1 MDASNDLFLSYRWAD
16 ASAVEPLL
24 AALRARG
31 VRVWQDAREVD
42 DLASIQQAVSTGLA
56 GARALLAWY
65 SGRYNASRACQWE
78 LTAAYC
84 AAQAEGDPRR
94 RILVVNPEPGNA
106 HVHLPELFDQLHLD
120 AQHACDDPQVVDAL
134 ADRIHAVLRDTVPV
148 NPIGELRALTPPRWL
163 PTMGTGSTRFVGRLR
178 EMWAL
183 HGKLLANQAA
193 MLTGTGGKPG
203 VTLVRGA
210 GGIGKSL
217 LAEEYA
223 LRFGAAYP
231 GGVFWLRA
239 YGHPDGGTVI
249 EPAQRAAM
257 RNAQML
263 DLAAGLGID
272 TRGLEPPQVR
282 TAMAAHFDHHGQP
295 FLWVIDDLPSDLG
308 SEGLGD
314 WLAPHALGRTLF
326 TSRTRRF
333 THVPTLDLPQLD
345 PDEARGLLTRQS
357 SLTADEAALADKICA
372 ALGFHALAVDVTA
385 ALVERR
391 SLAGTL
397 TALERANQDV
407 LDLAAQFEEALPNG
421 HQRHIA
427 ATFLASIG
435 QLDEHAR
442 NLLRLAAV
450 LAAAPIPRRLLVRC
464 VGAAASLDD
473 DDAQDDTDLAID
485 RLLSA
490 SLADDAGGGA
500 INVHTLVSRTMR
512 FADGSPAALATWR
525 DHAVGALTEEM
536 AQAGDIRRHA
546 HLELWVEHA
555 RELSGSNDDLATV
568 GLLGWVARY
577 DLERAAY
584 ALARRGFEQ
593 QRDVFKHVLG
603 EKHPNTL
610 TSMNNLAM
618 TLLEQGDL
626 PRARRLQEAE
636 LELSKRVLGEAHRD
650 TLTSMNNLAG
660 TLWKQGDLPGAR
672 QLEEAVLEA
681 RKRVLGEAH
690 PDTLT
695 SMNNLAGTLGNQGDL
710 PGARQL
716 LEAVLELSKR
726 VLGEAHP
733 DTLTSMNNLA
743 MTLWQLGESDTARQL
758 QHSCVTGRTHVLGAT
773 HPHTR
778 QAAEAL
784 MKMGGAAGSDDRD
797 API

>member
-1 MDASNDLFLSYRWAD
+1 MKTRVKLGERRSNLVTTNPQLTVMQVAVIHVPFGRRALGASNDLFLSYRWAD
-16 ASAVEPLL
+16 TAAVAPLVT
-24 AALRARG
+24 ALRARG

-42 DLASIQQAVSTGLA
+42 DLASIQQAVSNGLA

-65 SGRYNASRACQWE
+65 SSRYNESRACQWE
-78 LTAAYC
+78 LTSAYC

-106 HVHLPELFDQLHLD
+106 HVHLPELFDQLHLN
-120 AQHACDDPQVVDAL
+120 AQPACDDPQVVDAL
-134 ADRIHAVLRDTVPV
+134 ADRIHAVLRDTVPGS
-148 NPIGELRALTPPRWL
+148 PIGELRALTPPRWL
-163 PTMGTGSTRFVGRLR
+163 PTMGTGSTRFVGRQP

-239 YGHPDGGTVI
+239 YGHPDGGTAI

-257 RNAQML
+257 RNAQLL

-272 TRGLEPPQVR
+272 IRGLEPPQVR
-282 TAMAAHFDHHGQP
+282 AAMAAHFNHDGQP
-295 FLWVIDDLPSDLG
+295 FLWVVDDLPSDLG
-308 SEGLGD
+308 TEGLGD
-314 WLAPHALGRTLF
+314 WLAPHPLGRTLF

-345 PDEARGLLTRQS
+345 PDEARSLLTRQS
-357 SLTADEAALADKICA
+357 ALTADEAGLADEICKL
-372 ALGFHALAVDVTA
+372 LGFHALAVDVTA

-391 SLAGTL
+391 GLAGTL
-397 TALERANQDV
+397 EALERADQDV

-442 NLLRLAAV
+442 KLLRLAAV

-464 VGAAASLDD
+464 VGAAARLED

-512 FADGSPAALATWR
+512 FADGSPEALATWR
-525 DHAVGALTEEM
+525 EHAVGALTKEM
-536 AQAGDIRRHA
+536 KQAADIRRHA
-546 HLELWVEHA
+546 HLEPWVEHA
-555 RELSGSNDDLATV
+555 RELSGANGDLATV
-568 GLLGWVARY
+568 ELLGRVARY
-577 DLERAAY
+577 DYERAAY

-593 QRDVFKHVLG
+593 QRDVRKRLLG
-603 EKHPNTL
+603 DEHPDTL
-610 TSMNNLAM
+610 TSMGNLAT
-618 TLLEQGDL
+618 TLREQGDL
-626 PRARRLQEAE
+626 PDARRLEEAA
-636 LELSKRVLGEAHRD
+636 LELSKRVLGEAHPA
-650 TLTSMNNLAG
+650 TLRSMNNLAV
-660 TLWKQGDLPGAR
+660 TLRNQGDLPGAR
-672 QLEEAVLEA
+672 RLQEAVLA
-681 RKRVLGEAH
+681 LSKHVLGEAH

-695 SMNNLAGTLGNQGDL
+695 SMSNLAMTLREQGDL
-710 PGARQL
+710 PGAKRLQ
-716 LEAVLELSKR
+716 EAVLEVRKR
-726 VLGEAHP
+726 VLDEAHP
-733 DTLTSMNNLA
+733 DT
-743 MTLWQLGESDTARQL
+743 
-758 QHSCVTGRTHVLGAT
+758 
-773 HPHTR
+773 
-778 QAAEAL
+778 
-784 MKMGGAAGSDDRD
+784 
-797 API
+797 